1 MRCQQQLLAF
11 PSESVTRIIS
21 LTEFPVVHG
30 KVTWQEQSFPVRSLE
45 QLLPYNIPN
54 VLQPNPQNRQST
66 VGLMLPINDKIA
78 VVTVDQIVDERQLV
92 FKAFDQITPIPNY
105 LAGCTVLGTGEVVP
119 ILLPEY
125 FDELWQKTEVNA
137 LRPASPFS
145 QAFSGIDEGNS
156 ILVIDDSIMVRRT
169 LTRILTR
176 SDYQVME
183 CRDGKE
189 GWDLLIQ
196 HLQTFKLILCDLEMP
211 NMDGFSLLQLIR
223 ADETFNKIPVVVL
236 TSRESEVHRQRAIA
250 LGANAYFTKPF
261 QPNLLLETIADLIA
275 TPVQAI

>member
-1 MRCQQQLLAF
+1 
-11 PSESVTRIIS
+11 
-21 LTEFPVVHG
+21 
-30 KVTWQEQSFPVRSLE
+30 
-45 QLLPYNIPN
+45 
-54 VLQPNPQNRQST
+54 
-66 VGLMLPINDKIA
+66 MLPMNNKMA

-92 FKAFDQITPIPNY
+92 FKAFDLITPIPNY

-137 LRPASPFS
+137 VRRPIPPIESFS
-145 QAFSGIDEGNS
+145 RMGEENS
-156 ILVIDDSIMVRRT
+156 ILIIDDSIMVRRT

-189 GWDLLIQ
+189 AWELLIQ

-223 ADETFNKIPVVVL
+223 ADETFNGIPVLVV
-236 TSRESEVHRQRAIA
+236 TSRESEAHRQRAIA
-250 LGANAYFTKPF
+250 LGANAYVTKPF
-261 QPNLLLETIADLIA
+261 QPNLLLEMIAGLIA
-275 TPVQAI
+275 APV